1 MFPSASCQ
9 MTSKIASAGAS
20 AKAIL
25 TSPWGSPSRSRS
37 SRSARWDGWWTVG
50 SARGRGSRWWAPRSA
65 GSAGFFA
72 SYIAGGGARKGGTR
86 PPAPAPLAW
95 GGGGGGGGWGG
106 AGWGG
111 GGGGGG
117 GGRGRGGGG

>member
-37 SRSARWDGWWTVG
+37 SPSARWDGWWTVG

-65 GSAGFFA
+65 GL
-72 SYIAGGGARKGGTR
+72 GGACRCSFSGWGPRRGGSR
-86 PPAPAPLAW
+86 PPPPPPPAG

-106 AGWGG
+106 GGGGGRRGG
-111 GGGGGG
+111 GGGGA
-117 GGRGRGGGG
+117 

>member
-65 GSAGFFA
+65 GSAGVFA
-72 SYIAGGGARKGGTR
+72 PSFPRGGGRRGGGR
-86 PPAPAPLAW
+86 PPPAGPPGGG

-106 AGWGG
+106 GG
-111 GGGGGG
+111 GGGS
-117 GGRGRGGGG
+117 GRGAGG